1 MISWRQVSQ
10 SVAAHQGTAT
20 VLLPLGNMMMKL
32 MFYLQVFCE
41 GFGIFERAVF
51 PQLEEP
57 QVEEG
62 LAPQAA
68 THAHACRDT
77 HTGVSTQNLI
87 SGHHTR
93 THSHTLTTAQPASC
107 LLK

>member
-1 MISWRQVSQ
+1 MISWREVSQ
-10 SVAAHQGTAT
+10 SVAAHQGTVT
-20 VLLPLGNMMMKL
+20 VFLPLGNMMMKL

-51 PQLEEP
+51 SQLEEP

-68 THAHACRDT
+68 THAHVCRDT
-77 HTGVSTQNLI
+77 HT
-87 SGHHTR
+87 HT
-93 THSHTLTTAQPASC
+93 
-107 LLK
+107 